1 MDCCL
6 LARAC
11 RRHFEEDRATLPKM
25 YCWLLELFSFLL
37 GVKQALV
44 HEEVLRAER
53 LLLGRTQSSS
63 KSRGGEEE
71 EEEERRR
78 RRRRSGGGTR
88 KTGRANP
95 IPDPGSSRK
104 RKA

>member
-71 EEEERRR
+71 EEERRT

-88 KTGRANP
+88 KTGRANL